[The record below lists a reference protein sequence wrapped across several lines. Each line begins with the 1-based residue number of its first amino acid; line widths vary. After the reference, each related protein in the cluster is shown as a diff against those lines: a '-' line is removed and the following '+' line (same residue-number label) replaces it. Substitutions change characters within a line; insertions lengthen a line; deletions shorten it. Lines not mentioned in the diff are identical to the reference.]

1 MPSSSV
7 TRSDLPMIAIIG
19 RANVGKSTLWNRITE
34 RQRAIVSDTP
44 HTTRDRNIAEAVWR
58 GVPFEITDTGGMDV
72 EDTTIG
78 EGIHQQAL
86 IAIKNADLVF
96 FMIDARTGV
105 LPEDRELVKK
115 IRAAKKP
122 VILIANKVDSHRDLS
137 ALAESGVYGLG
148 FSDPVSISAATGRGI
163 GDLLDAAF
171 DKLHIETIG
180 GEDGKSVNERRGA
193 RSEERELH
201 RKNRKAKR
209 KGKYLNTDNSTLDL
223 APRSSLLAPDV
234 RPIRLVIMGR
244 TNVGKS
250 SIVNAILGEERV
262 IVADLPHT
270 TREPQD
276 TPLTYKGTPMVL
288 IDTAGM
294 RRRAK
299 LKKGVETEAL
309 DLNKKALED
318 SDIAALVLDA
328 TEEPTSKD
336 KELAGLMKDEKK
348 GLVIVIN
355 KWDLIPN
362 KTPSTVTK
370 YEANIRSIFP
380 FLDWAPIIF
389 ISAKQG
395 QRVNGI
401 LDAALKIEAERG
413 RVIEYNAI
421 NKLMKTVIKQ
431 KKPLQVLGPKS
442 PHIHDIAQTS
452 THPPKFLVTVRGE
465 KELIHPSWL
474 KFLERRIRDKF
485 GFEGTPIVVS
495 ATNVPISKSERA
507 WNMKGPG
514 MDTVA

>member
-1 MPSSSV
+1 MPSSV

-34 RQRAIVSDTP
+34 RPRAIVSDQP

-58 GVPFEITDTGGMDV
+58 GVTFEITDTGGMDV

-78 EGIHQQAL
+78 IGIHQQAL
-86 IAIKNADLVF
+86 IAMKDADLIF

-148 FSDPVSISAATGRGI
+148 FGDPVSISAATGRGI

-171 DKLHIETIG
+171 TKLKIEPNE
-180 GEDGKSVNERRGA
+180 GETRSKSEHQGA
-193 RSEERELH
+193 ADDARKEEKRA
-201 RKNRKAKR
+201 RKKRNKQARDNVGVEEDAEDINRHHDE
-209 KGKYLNTDNSTLDL
+209 N
-223 APRSSLLAPDV
+223 

-250 SIVNAILGEERV
+250 SLVNAILGEERV
-262 IVADLPHT
+262 IVADLAHT

-276 TPLTYKGTPMVL
+276 TPLTYKGKPMIL

-299 LKKGVETEAL
+299 LKKGIETEAL

-370 YEANIRSIFP
+370 YEANIRATFP

-401 LDAALKIEAERG
+401 LDAALNIEAERG

-495 ATNVPISKSERA
+495 ATNVPMAKSERA

-514 MDTVA
+514 MDTVT

>member
-1 MPSSSV
+1 MSSSV

-34 RQRAIVSDTP
+34 KPRAIVSDQP

-58 GVPFEITDTGGMDV
+58 GIPFEITDTGGMDV
-72 EDTTIG
+72 EDNTIG
-78 EGIHQQAL
+78 MGIHQQAL
-86 IAIKNADLVF
+86 IAMKNADLIF

-105 LPEDRELVKK
+105 LPEDRDLVKK
-115 IRAAKKP
+115 IRTAKKP
-122 VILIANKVDSHRDLS
+122 VLLVANKVDSHRDLA
-137 ALAESGVYGLG
+137 ALAESGVYGIG
-148 FSDPVSISAATGRGI
+148 FGDPISISAATGRGV

-171 DKLHIETIG
+171 DAMKI
-180 GEDGKSVNERRGA
+180 KPNE
-193 RSEERELH
+193 E
-201 RKNRKAKR
+201 KAKSKSEHQGESDDSR
-209 KGKYLNTDNSTLDL
+209 KKQKQARKRRNKQARDNVGNEPNPEDL
-223 APRSSLLAPDV
+223 IRPHDEN

-250 SIVNAILGEERV
+250 SLVNAILGEERV
-262 IVADLPHT
+262 IVADLAHT

-276 TPLTYKGTPMVL
+276 TPLTYRGKSMILV
-288 IDTAGM
+288 DTAGM

-318 SDIAALVLDA
+318 SDVAALVLDA

-355 KWDLIPN
+355 KWDLIPD

-370 YEANIRSIFP
+370 YEANLRATFP

-389 ISAKQG
+389 ISAKHG

-401 LDAALKIEAERG
+401 LDAALKIDTERS

-421 NKLMKTVIKQ
+421 NKLLKTVIKQ

-452 THPPKFLVTVRGE
+452 KNAPKLLVTVRGE
-465 KELIHPSWL
+465 KELIHPSWI

-495 ATNVPISKSERA
+495 ATNVPMAKSERA

-514 MDTVA
+514 MDTVS